1 MSIEGLEGL
10 LGSWPRFHPRQ
21 FRQLRQRPLQLLR
34 GILYA
39 FAEVALGIGQLFLA
53 QENFRETKDGSEWR
67 AQFVREMG
75 H

>member
-21 FRQLRQRPLQLLR
+21 LRQFGQLPLQLLR
-34 GILYA
+34 GVLYA

-53 QENFRETKDGSEWR
+53 QEHFRETKDGSEWR
-67 AQFVREMG
+67 AQFVRQVG

>member
-1 MSIEGLEGL
+1 MNHYRRL
-10 LGSWPRFHPRQ
+10 LGSWPRFHPGQLRQ
-21 FRQLRQRPLQLLR
+21 FGQRPLQLLR
-34 GILYA
+34 GILNT

-53 QENFRETKDGSEWR
+53 QENFRETKNGSEWG

>member
-1 MSIEGLEGL
+1 MSIEGLNEL

-21 FRQLRQRPLQLLR
+21 LGQFGQRPLQLLR

>member
-10 LGSWPRFHPRQ
+10 LRSWPRFDA
-21 FRQLRQRPLQLLR
+21 RQLGKFRQRPLQLLR

-67 AQFVREMG
+67 AQFVREVG